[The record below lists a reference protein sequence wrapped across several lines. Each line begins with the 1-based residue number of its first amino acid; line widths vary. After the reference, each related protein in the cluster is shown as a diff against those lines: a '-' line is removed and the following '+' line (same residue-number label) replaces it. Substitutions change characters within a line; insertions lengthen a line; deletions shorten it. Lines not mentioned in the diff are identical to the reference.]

1 MAKAKLKEVGFSL
14 FGTSVT
20 WVPDTEQQKAAWEMY
35 VELVTR
41 ISIQKLGDDEGLLR
55 EALSSLHA
63 QFGET
68 RRILRAYGPE
78 IAIPAKKSDVSFG
91 EIAVRVLN
99 EWLRPFL
106 SEWHPLLSDHE
117 SRRPPNKSA
126 YEHERS
132 WDKAPEART
141 ALADLQKR
149 LLAYADLLAKVCE
162 IPPLHE
168 QRTDG
173 AR

>member
-1 MAKAKLKEVGFSL
+1 MAKAKLKEVGLSL

-41 ISIQKLGDDEGLLR
+41 IAIQKLEDDEGLVR
-55 EALSSLHA
+55 EALSSLYA
-63 QFGET
+63 LFGET
-68 RRILRAYGPE
+68 RRILRAYGPDV
-78 IAIPAKKSDVSFG
+78 ATPPKKSDVSFG

-106 SEWHPLLSDHE
+106 AKWHPLLSDHE
-117 SRRPPNKSA
+117 SKRPPTVSA

-132 WDKAPEART
+132 WDKAR
-141 ALADLQKR
+141 ALRADLVDLQKR
-149 LLAYADLLAKVCE
+149 LVAYADLLARVCG
-162 IPPLHE
+162 IPPLHH
-168 QRTDG
+168 QTG
-173 AR
+173 AMK